1 MPASGAGGPDSQR
14 HALLLI
20 HSSTGSSSLM
30 FFSSIADA
38 FPQALNRLY
47 RTRDAMRQRGEG
59 VLDLV
64 SGNVNQAGIVF
75 PESLLRAALD
85 EAMPAARIYQPDSF
99 GQLVA
104 RQAISDYYERVGLVL
119 PSDQILLTPG
129 TSISY
134 LYCFKLLAEGGDEI
148 LCPSPSYPLFETI
161 ARLCD
166 VRLTSYVLRESR
178 NWEMDL
184 DYLESQLTTRT
195 RAIVLISPHNPTGAV
210 ADWSQLR
217 SLAEIAVRHR
227 LAIIADEVFS
237 EFLFGLDELP
247 RPAKTEAPLVFTLN
261 GFSKMLA
268 LPGIKMGWI
277 GVNGETALVEKA
289 MRTLEMMSDT
299 FLPVN
304 ELVQFAVPML
314 LREAGDFMGSYRSRV
329 AVCRDR
335 AVKVLS
341 GAGNLSV
348 VPPAGGFYAS
358 LRWTGPERDEEQL
371 LIDLL
376 KESGILAHP
385 GYFYDMPGTHLVL
398 TFVEEL
404 EVLSGAMNKLAGFAD
419 AKGNAG

>member
-1 MPASGAGGPDSQR
+1 
-14 HALLLI
+14 
-20 HSSTGSSSLM
+20 M

-64 SGNVNQAGIVF
+64 SGNVNRSGIVF

-85 EAMPAARIYQPDSF
+85 EAIPAARIYQPDSF

-104 RQAISDYYERVGLVL
+104 RQAISGYYERVGLVL
-119 PSDQILLTPG
+119 PPEQILLTPG

-134 LYCFKLLAEGGDEI
+134 LYCFKLLAESGDEI

-268 LPGIKMGWI
+268 LPGIKLGWI
-277 GVNGETALVEKA
+277 GVNGETAVVEKA

-329 AVCRDR
+329 AACRDC

-341 GAGNLSV
+341 GAGNLSL

-376 KESGILAHP
+376 KEGGILAHP

>member
-1 MPASGAGGPDSQR
+1 
-14 HALLLI
+14 
-20 HSSTGSSSLM
+20 M

-47 RTRDAMRQRGEG
+47 RTRDAMRQRGEE

-64 SGNVNQAGIVF
+64 SGNVNQSGIVF

-119 PSDQILLTPG
+119 PPEQILLTPG

-134 LYCFKLLAEGGDEI
+134 LYCFKLLAESGDEI

-277 GVNGETALVEKA
+277 GVKGETALVEKA

-329 AVCRDR
+329 AACRDC

-341 GAGNLSV
+341 GAGNLSL

-358 LRWTGPERDEEQL
+358 LRWTGPERGEEQL